1 MILDQDTGGRSVTAQ
16 SNLNSFSDD
25 EDTREMLLG
34 ARTTNAGRKASGF
47 TRPSKDATDVAK
59 TGTSRRGR
67 GRGTA
72 SMKQTTLNF
81 SQSRLLNYLLP
92 CIYTITVQPMPKWN
106 SHGTV

>member
-81 SQSRLLNYLLP
+81 SQSRLLN
-92 CIYTITVQPMPKWN
+92 
-106 SHGTV
+106 